1 MDRRKFLGFGIAA
14 VALAPVTLSA
24 LDFRKEKPDTWTA
37 HKVDEAISA
46 LYGKD
51 NKPTESKDI
60 ELKIPEMASSGGA
73 VPVTIKST
81 IEGAKSVAL
90 FQDANPESAVAAWTV
105 PENGIINYTIKIK
118 MKGDGSMTV
127 IVEDKDGKL
136 HSVSKSLQVAK
147 GGCEG

>member
-37 HKVDEAISA
+37 HTVDDAIKA

-51 NKPTESKDI
+51 VKIEESKDI
-60 ELKIPEMASSGGA
+60 TLKVPEVASNGGA
-73 VPVTIKST
+73 IPVTIKT
-81 IEGAKSVAL
+81 EINAKTVAI
-90 FQDANPESAVAAWTV
+90 FQDANPESAVAVFTV
-105 PENGIINYTIKIK
+105 PEGGIVSYVVKIK
-118 MKGDGSMTV
+118 MKADGEITI
-127 IVEDKDGKL
+127 IVEDRDGKF
-136 HSVSKSLQVAK
+136 HSVKQKLQVAK